1 MLMKK
6 SIAILILTSLLISC
20 SSSNNEEP
28 EKNIK
33 EDSEIKKD
41 TLEDK
46 LPEQSNQLI
55 YETHLARG
63 EYNIQVTQNKNYDM
77 FITVLK
83 GNDTLVYEKEDY
95 VDLIDRVDVR
105 DLDSD
110 GKIELYVVSIG
121 GNGAFEYFN
130 MYELEGE
137 ELYMGDLKKLY
148 GMHETFFTNDQV
160 IHKQWLETAAPVR
173 YVGFEYTYFE
183 LVDNKFKFVKRD
195 EWLHIDK
202 EPTNRSFYD

>member
-1 MLMKK
+1 MKQV
-6 SIAILILTSLLISC
+6 IFILFTTCFFISSC
-20 SSSNNEEP
+20 STTDKES

-46 LPEQSNQLI
+46 LPKQSNHLI
-55 YETHLARG
+55 YDEQRTWG
-63 EYNIQVTQNKNYDM
+63 EYNIQVTQNQNHDIV
-77 FITVLK
+77 ITVLK
-83 GNDTLVYEKEDY
+83 GNDTLLYDKEEY

-130 MYELEGE
+130 MYELEEE

-195 EWLHIDK
+195 EWLHVDE